1 MNNITKEWYL
11 FEGFK
16 SYGFEIDGS
25 ELLAKKTKI
34 DNVDVV
40 QYNWVKD
47 NGIMVSLAPYYI
59 ACSTLDKLKT
69 L

>member
-1 MNNITKEWYL
+1 MNNISKEWYL

-16 SYGFEIDGS
+16 SCGFEVDGS
-25 ELLAKKTKI
+25 ELLAKKTII

-40 QYNWVKD
+40 QYNWAKD
-47 NGIMVSLAPYYI
+47 NGVMVSLAPYYI